1 MEEFYYEFLK
11 MLYEVEFDFIFVLS
25 LEYNS
30 LESCN
35 YINIVGYDV
44 DIFRL
49 GEIIGV
55 IVWEVK
61 EVKGF

>member
-11 MLYEVEFDFIFVLS
+11 MLYEVEFDFIFILS